1 MYSIKVENVS
11 KSYKQYPRKIDRL
24 LEWVLPGKKKRF
36 HEKHV
41 LNNVSFEIEK
51 GEAVGIIGVNGAGKS
66 TLLKIITG
74 TTAATS
80 GQVKSQGRI
89 AALLELGMGFH
100 PDFTGRQNAV
110 IAGQLLGINEEDM
123 DEVIRDVENFAGIG
137 EYFDSPVRTY
147 SSGMQARVAFSVA
160 TAVKADILI
169 VDEALSVGDLAFQA
183 KCMQRM
189 NKMLEDN
196 VTILFVS
203 HALFQVRQFCSRAV
217 YIADGEVKAFGA
229 AAKVCDLY
237 QNSLVENKISIKE
250 QENTGLI
257 VNHKL
262 DPDITVNPNLR
273 QNSLQENAGSLD
285 LEFLDFKTLNAAGEE
300 VATLYAN
307 DKVTVQ
313 AVIRCNRDVPAE
325 ACVGML
331 IGDKNGFPVLSMNS
345 NYYDTR
351 LESLKAGE
359 HVIISWDFVIPF
371 YMGEYRIDIG
381 IKPEP
386 YSSDFYDR
394 IFCVKVFTVNTP
406 VELLKE
412 NFGGML
418 HIPAELK
425 IVKK

>member
-418 HIPAELK
+418 HIPAEMK

>member
-1 MYSIKVENVS
+1 MYSIKVENIS
-11 KSYKQYPRKIDRL
+11 KSYKQYTRKIDRL
-24 LEWVLPGKKKRF
+24 LEWITPGLSKR
-36 HEKHV
+36 HKEKNV
-41 LNNVSFEIEK
+41 LNNISFEIEK

-74 TTAATS
+74 TTAPTS
-80 GQVKSQGRI
+80 GQVKYQGRI

-100 PDFTGRQNAV
+100 PDFTGRQNSI
-110 IAGQLLGINEEDM
+110 IAGQLLGISDEEM
-123 DEVIRDVENFAGIG
+123 DDVIRDVESFAGVG
-137 EYFDSPVRTY
+137 EYFDAPVRTY

-189 NKMLEDN
+189 NKMLEDK

-217 YIADGEVKAFGA
+217 YIADGELKAFGP
-229 AAKVCDLY
+229 AAKVCDIY
-237 QNSLVENKISIKE
+237 QNSLVENKISLKE
-250 QENTGLI
+250 QQDTGLI
-257 VNHKL
+257 VNQKE
-262 DPDITVNPNLR
+262 DPDISFNPNLR

-285 LEFLDFKTLNAAGEE
+285 LEFLDFKTLDANGEE
-300 VATLYAN
+300 VATFYAN
-307 DKVTVQ
+307 DKVTFQ
-313 AVIRCNRDVPAE
+313 ATIRCNRDTPAD

-345 NYYDTR
+345 NYYDSR
-351 LESLKAGE
+351 LAKLNAGE
-359 HVIISWDFVIPF
+359 HTIISWEFTIPF

-386 YSSDFYDR
+386 YASDFYDR

-406 VELLKE
+406 AKLLKE

-418 HIPAELK
+418 HIPAEIK
-425 IVKK
+425 VVRK

>member
-24 LEWVLPGKKKRF
+24 LEWILPSKKNRF
-36 HEKHV
+36 HEKCV
-41 LNNVSFEIEK
+41 LKDISFEIEK

-100 PDFTGRQNAV
+100 PDFTGRQNAI
-110 IAGQLLGINEEDM
+110 IAGQLLGITEDDM

-217 YIADGEVKAFGA
+217 YIAEGEVKAFGS

-250 QENTGLI
+250 QEDTGLI

-262 DPDITVNPNLR
+262 DPDITVNHNLR

-285 LEFLDFKTLNAAGEE
+285 LEFLDFKMLNAEGKEI
-300 VATLYAN
+300 ATLYAK

-345 NYYDTR
+345 NYYGTR
-351 LESLKAGE
+351 LESLKAGN
-359 HVIISWDFVIPF
+359 HVIMSWEFVIPF

-418 HIPAELK
+418 YIPAEMK
-425 IVKK
+425 VVKK

>member
-1 MYSIKVENVS
+1 MYSIKVENIS

-24 LEWVLPGKKKRF
+24 IEWITPGKRQRF
-36 HEKHV
+36 HVKNV
-41 LNNVSFEIEK
+41 LKNVSFEIEK

-74 TTAATS
+74 TTSATS
-80 GQVKSQGRI
+80 GQVKSDGRI

-100 PDFTGRQNAV
+100 PDFSGRQNAI
-110 IAGQLLGINEEDM
+110 IAGQLLGITEEDM

-137 EYFDSPVRTY
+137 DYFDSPVRTY

-217 YIADGEVKAFGA
+217 YIADGEVKAFGPA
-229 AAKVCDLY
+229 GKVCDLY
-237 QNSLVENKISIKE
+237 QNSLVENKVSIKE
-250 QENTGLI
+250 QESTGLI
-257 VNHKL
+257 FNQKL
-262 DPDITVNPNLR
+262 DPDISVNPTLR
-273 QNSLQENAGSLD
+273 QNSLQESAGSLE
-285 LEFLDFKTLNAAGEE
+285 LEFIDFKLLDDAGEE
-300 VATLYAN
+300 VATIYAK

-313 AVIRCNRDVPAE
+313 AVIRCNRDVPPG

-331 IGDKNGFPVLSMNS
+331 IGDKNGFPILSMNS
-345 NYYDTR
+345 NYYGIR
-351 LESLKAGE
+351 LDSLRSGE
-359 HVIISWDFVIPF
+359 HVIISWDFDMPF
-371 YMGEYRIDIG
+371 YMGEYRVDIG
-381 IKPEP
+381 IKPDV
-386 YSSDFYDR
+386 YASDFYDR
-394 IFCVKVFTVNTP
+394 IFCAKVFTVNTP

-418 HIPAELK
+418 HIPAEIK
-425 IVKK
+425 IIKK

>member
-285 LEFLDFKTLNAAGEE
+285 LEFLDFKMLNAAGEE

-418 HIPAELK
+418 HIPAEMK